1 MSINDLPEDV
11 VKHEIMT
18 YLKPVYKVWE
28 VTYLQ
33 IITEIDYSEGE
44 EGELNTTHI
53 RRTGLFR
60 LLTDEEVEKN
70 EDYRVGDDN
79 TYRRGAEDFNPYNG
93 RMSKK
98 TLDRMDEIRKNGEID
113 AFHKSNTYGGNNHF
127 CCIYVSH
134 RIIAS

>member
-11 VKHEIMT
+11 VKHEIMS
-18 YLKPVYKVWE
+18 YLKPPYKVWE

-33 IITEIDYSEGE
+33 IRTEIDYSEGE
-44 EGELNTTHI
+44 AELNTTQC

-70 EDYRVGDDN
+70 EDFQVADDN
-79 TYRRGAEDFNPYNG
+79 TYRRGVENFNPYNG
-93 RMSKK
+93 RMSQE
-98 TLDRMDEIRKNGEID
+98 TLDCMEDIRKSGAIEMFYRSG
-113 AFHKSNTYGGNNHF
+113 AYGGGSHV